1 MKISS
6 ILDLQKISN
15 KINKILSPG
24 DVILLYGQIGVGK
37 TSFARLLI
45 NNYENEKKLKK
56 SEVLS
61 PTFNIVFE
69 YDIKDFTIEHYD
81 LYRLKDE
88 KEIKNIGLFQ
98 NLEQKITSRINKI
111 LLPGDVI
118 FLYGQIG
125 VGKTTFV
132 RLLINNYENEKK
144 LNNSEVLSPTFNI
157 VFEYDIK
164 DFTIEHYDLY
174 RIKNEKEL
182 KNIGLFVN
190 LKKNIT
196 IVEWP
201 ELIKNKPINRI
212 DLFFEYTKDMNER
225 TLTIK
230 TSGRLK
236 DNEF

>member
-6 ILDLQKISN
+6 ILDLK
-15 KINKILSPG
+15 
-24 DVILLYGQIGVGK
+24 
-37 TSFARLLI
+37 
-45 NNYENEKKLKK
+45 
-56 SEVLS
+56 
-61 PTFNIVFE
+61 
-69 YDIKDFTIEHYD
+69 
-81 LYRLKDE
+81 
-88 KEIKNIGLFQ
+88 
-98 NLEQKITSRINKI
+98 KITSSIKKI

-144 LNNSEVLSPTFNI
+144 LKKSEVLSPTFNI
-157 VFEYDIK
+157 VFEYNIK

-174 RIKNEKEL
+174 RLKNEKEI
-182 KNIGLFVN
+182 KNIGLFAN
-190 LKKNIT
+190 LKQNIT

>member
-6 ILDLQKISN
+6 ILDLQKITNSI
-15 KINKILSPG
+15 KKILLPG
-24 DVILLYGQIGVGK
+24 DVIFLYGQIGVGK
-37 TSFARLLI
+37 TTFVRLLI

-81 LYRLKDE
+81 LYRLKNE
-88 KEIKNIGLFQ
+88 KEIKNIGLF
-98 NLEQKITSRINKI
+98 S
-111 LLPGDVI
+111 
-118 FLYGQIG
+118 
-125 VGKTTFV
+125 
-132 RLLINNYENEKK
+132 
-144 LNNSEVLSPTFNI
+144 
-157 VFEYDIK
+157 
-164 DFTIEHYDLY
+164 
-174 RIKNEKEL
+174 
-182 KNIGLFVN
+182 N
-190 LKKNIT
+190 LKQNIT

-236 DNEF
+236 VNEF